1 MLNKK
6 LINHKIVIVCSI
18 FIFLA
23 MTGCTGNNGDKV
35 LFVEIS
41 KEKDEL
47 SEQAVIKES
56 LKKGGAITINVEL
69 ARKIDEK
76 FDEKYAV
83 YDSKNLFFTRPALLN
98 FIGDNGWNYNSGGL
112 GSYIFTQSR

>member
-6 LINHKIVIVCSI
+6 LIAHKLLIFFSI
-18 FIFLA
+18 FTFLV
-23 MTGCTGNNGDKV
+23 MTGCTGNNGDKI
-35 LFVEIS
+35 LIVEIS

-47 SEQAVIKES
+47 SEQEVIEKS
-56 LKKGGAITINVEL
+56 LKKGGMITINVDL
-69 ARKIDEK
+69 ARKIDEN

-83 YDSKNLFFTRPALLN
+83 MNSEGTFFSNPALLN

-112 GSYIFTQSR
+112 GSYYFTQSR